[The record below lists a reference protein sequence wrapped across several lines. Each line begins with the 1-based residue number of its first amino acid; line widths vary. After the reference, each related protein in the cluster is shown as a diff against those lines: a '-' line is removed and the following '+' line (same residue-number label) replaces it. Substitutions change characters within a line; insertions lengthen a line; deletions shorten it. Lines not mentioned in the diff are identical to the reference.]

1 MNLCVAA
8 ILTVGSSGGGA
19 DFWVGGPAFTDRG
32 GVTIRVRRFLG
43 TTPCAHLRF
52 EVQDI
57 GISAKDKARLFQ
69 PFIQANR

>member
-1 MNLCVAA
+1 M
-8 ILTVGSSGGGA
+8 
-19 DFWVGGPAFTDRG
+19 
-32 GVTIRVRRFLG
+32 RRFLG